1 MSNST
6 VFTIGSA
13 LRQAENDGF
22 PVGLMVDGQWFAGA
36 IGGLDGDGVL
46 LDAEDGQVT
55 IRLTAISV
63 VRTIRDAAVASR
75 LSSPATTPA
84 TIAPVLSLT
93 RSEEPPAEEP
103 TTEGPT
109 AEGASS
115 EEPTE
120 KLPSVAE
127 QLAAQVDEDLAQ
139 DDEDIEDAVELE
151 DAVEDAVEDADEDE
165 PVDEAMTQL
174 ALIEEEMA
182 LLEHLPEDVTDDE
195 RYALAKRRALMA
207 QKAAAAFADPA
218 AIVAGLTGAVIE
230 APEPLIDVSPIEV
243 GRIELP
249 AVAESPVEE
258 TPADDM
264 PAPEE
269 TPADDMPADDMP
281 ATDMPATDEAPAA
294 EPRPLADLSPAEP
307 LRLDMPAEPTD
318 DELELHPVEQI
329 ALVEAAVAAEQA
341 ANPLVHSS
349 TQTDDWRAML
359 VSLRQQAAETPQTTE
374 PEKRRSWRLA
384 R

>member
-13 LRQAENDGF
+13 LRQAENDGS

-46 LDAEDGQVT
+46 LEAEDGTVT

-63 VRTIRDAAVASR
+63 VRAIKDASAAPRTDAQPS
-75 LSSPATTPA
+75 
-84 TIAPVLSLT
+84 IAPVLSLT
-93 RSEEPPAEEP
+93 RAEEP
-103 TTEGPT
+103 
-109 AEGASS
+109 AA
-115 EEPTE
+115 EEPAET
-120 KLPSVAE
+120 LPTVAE
-127 QLAAQVDEDLAQ
+127 QLAAQSDEPETVEAPA
-139 DDEDIEDAVELE
+139 DEQVAVEE
-151 DAVEDAVEDADEDE
+151 VTVGQVAVEDE
-165 PVDEAMTQL
+165 PIDDPMAQL
-174 ALIEEEMA
+174 ALIEEDLA
-182 LLEHLPEDVTDDE
+182 LLDHLPDDVTDDE

-218 AIVAGLTGAVIE
+218 AIVAGLTGTALD
-230 APEPLIDVSPIEV
+230 APEPVPAGVSPIEV
-243 GRIELP
+243 GRIDLAP
-249 AVAESPVEE
+249 VAEQPVTEE
-258 TPADDM
+258 PVA
-264 PAPEE
+264 EE
-269 TPADDMPADDMP
+269 PV
-281 ATDMPATDEAPAA
+281 A
-294 EPRPLADLSPAEP
+294 EEPVAEEPLTEQPVTEEPPTLEHLSPAEP
-307 LRLDMPAEPTD
+307 LRLDLAPEAVAT
-318 DELELHPVEQI
+318 ELDLHPVEEI
-329 ALVEAAVAAEQA
+329 ALVEAAMAAEHA

>member
-46 LDAEDGQVT
+46 LDAEDGPVT

-63 VRTIRDAAVASR
+63 VRTIRDAAVAAR
-75 LSSPATTPA
+75 LQAPASEPA

-93 RSEEPPAEEP
+93 RSEEPTTDKLP
-103 TTEGPT
+103 TDKLPT
-109 AEGASS
+109 D
-115 EEPTE
+115 

-127 QLAAQVDEDLAQ
+127 QLAAQVDEDLAEEEVQ
-139 DDEDIEDAVELE
+139 DEAEVELE
-151 DAVEDAVEDADEDE
+151 DQDEAEVDLEDQDEAEVDLEDEDE
-165 PVDEAMTQL
+165 AELELEVEDEDVDEAMAQL

-182 LLEHLPEDVTDDE
+182 LLEHLPEDLTDDE

-207 QKAAAAFADPA
+207 QRAAAAFADPG
-218 AIVAGLTGAVIE
+218 AIVAGLTGKVIE
-230 APEPLIDVSPIEV
+230 APEPLVEVSPIEV
-243 GRIELP
+243 GRIDL
-249 AVAESPVEE
+249 APVEE
-258 TPADDM
+258 TSVDETPTDET
-264 PAPEE
+264 PVEE
-269 TPADDMPADDMP
+269 T
-281 ATDMPATDEAPAA
+281 ATDEETASEDASTV
-294 EPRPLADLSPAEP
+294 EPTPLADLSPAEP
-307 LRLDMPAEPTD
+307 LRLDLPAEPT
-318 DELELHPVEQI
+318 EEEPELHPVEQI
-329 ALVEAAVAAEQA
+329 ALVEAAVAAEHA

>member
-46 LDAEDGQVT
+46 LEAEDGTVT

-63 VRTIRDAAVASR
+63 VRALKDGSVAPRTDAQPS
-75 LSSPATTPA
+75 
-84 TIAPVLSLT
+84 IAPVLSLT
-93 RSEEPPAEEP
+93 RAEEPATEEPTEEPTAEEP
-103 TTEGPT
+103 TETL
-109 AEGASS
+109 
-115 EEPTE
+115 PTE
-120 KLPSVAE
+120 TLPTVAE
-127 QLAAQVDEDLAQ
+127 QLAAQADEPEPEPETVGASA
-139 DDEDIEDAVELE
+139 DEEVT
-151 DAVEDAVEDADEDE
+151 VEDE
-165 PVDEAMTQL
+165 PIDDPMAQL
-174 ALIEEEMA
+174 ALIEEDLA
-182 LLEHLPEDVTDDE
+182 LLDHLPDDVTDDE

-207 QKAAAAFADPA
+207 QKAAAAFADPV
-218 AIVAGLTGAVIE
+218 AIVAGLTGTVID
-230 APEPLIDVSPIEV
+230 APEPAPAGVSPIEV
-243 GRIELP
+243 GRIDLAPVHEGP
-249 AVAESPVEE
+249 ATVEPVPVETVAE
-258 TPADDM
+258 
-264 PAPEE
+264 
-269 TPADDMPADDMP
+269 
-281 ATDMPATDEAPAA
+281 
-294 EPRPLADLSPAEP
+294 EPPTLERLSPAEP
-307 LRLDMPAEPTD
+307 LRLDLSPEAAVT
-318 DELELHPVEQI
+318 ELDLHPVEEI
-329 ALVEAAVAAEQA
+329 ALVEAAMAADHA